1 MVKNSL
7 ARHETHFNLWVK
19 KISLR
24 RKWQP
29 TSVFLPGEFHEQR
42 SLEDYSPWRSKELDT
57 PERLH
62 TFTADY
68 TLCCVVLSR
77 SVMSDSLRPHGLQPT
92 TLLCPQG
99 FSRQEYWSGLP
110 IPSPGKLPDPGIES
124 GSPALQADSLPAD
137 LSRKP
142 MVTLTNPKERKLK
155 SEILVMEKKLKL

>member
-1 MVKNSL
+1 MTKLTQQLEICAHMDCTHRASLVAQMVKNSL

-77 SVMSDSLRPHGLQPT
+77 SVMSDSLRPHGL
-92 TLLCPQG
+92 
-99 FSRQEYWSGLP
+99 
-110 IPSPGKLPDPGIES
+110 
-124 GSPALQADSLPAD
+124 
-137 LSRKP
+137 
-142 MVTLTNPKERKLK
+142 
-155 SEILVMEKKLKL
+155 